1 MSPCGR
7 QCAEAF
13 VPGDRQR
20 WTRMAFDTARSE
32 RAPSPVADQHPG
44 NGSEQPQPGEQFLRL
59 ASDP

>member
-1 MSPCGR
+1 
-7 QCAEAF
+7 
-13 VPGDRQR
+13 
-20 WTRMAFDTARSE
+20 MAFETARSE